1 MKIELSK
8 EEKELIKALLKQ
20 ELKRFEKKE
29 TEILTENPPLLAI
42 EEKYD
47 EFLKKVLKKL
57 K

>member
-8 EEKELIKALLKQ
+8 EEKEFIKSLLSL
-20 ELKRFEKKE
+20 ELKKFSKE
-29 TEILTENPPLLAI
+29 ESEILTENPPMLAM

-47 EFLKKVLKKL
+47 DFLKKILKKL